1 MAFRLSHLLGY
12 CPAQDVERA
21 IQHLERAG
29 LPVDPRDRIP
39 GGFAPQRVLAAMRAD
54 KKAEAA
60 QLHFVLVRRI
70 GEAFVS
76 ADVPDDA
83 VLEVIDIRR

>member
-1 MAFRLSHLLGY
+1 
-12 CPAQDVERA
+12 
-21 IQHLERAG
+21 
-29 LPVDPRDRIP
+29 
-39 GGFAPQRVLAAMRAD
+39 MRAD